1 MVMLKKLAHASFD
14 ERLSVVSLLLSG
26 CKAGFR
32 EGQLQK
38 RFVEGLFGK
47 MKEARGLLTGEY
59 RSNPSSWEVL
69 EQLYQENE
77 ALRERQR
84 EAELLTREQERERVR
99 LSETLHAYKMELQKA
114 SPKGGEEALEL
125 LRGLFAKERSAYE
138 ERKARNASYLENAF
152 DFLELA
158 FGDSQEM
165 AVFVTEL
172 NSDPAAVAFL
182 EDYSCE
188 RYDRYNQRLL
198 FEQGDREI
206 LGEIDE
212 LLK

>member
-1 MVMLKKLAHASFD
+1 
-14 ERLSVVSLLLSG
+14 
-26 CKAGFR
+26 
-32 EGQLQK
+32 
-38 RFVEGLFGK
+38 
-47 MKEARGLLTGEY
+47 
-59 RSNPSSWEVL
+59 
-69 EQLYQENE
+69 
-77 ALRERQR
+77 
-84 EAELLTREQERERVR
+84 
-99 LSETLHAYKMELQKA
+99 
-114 SPKGGEEALEL
+114 
-125 LRGLFAKERSAYE
+125 
-138 ERKARNASYLENAF
+138 
-152 DFLELA
+152 
-158 FGDSQEM
+158 M